1 MCAPRPLLALL
12 ILGAAPAVAHA
23 GAPLSLHDALSAPK
37 ALTLSGTARV
47 RYEAIDGQPRPA
59 LREPND
65 VVVLRSTLLMEY
77 RTDAFRIGGELWD
90 SRAYGG
96 HRGGGLGVGDVNAAE
111 LTQAYVAAKFAGHA
125 ELQAGRF
132 VMNLGSRRLIAAD
145 DYRNTT
151 NGFTGFR
158 LTGKYGPT
166 AVEAIYVMPHTRL
179 PDTEDAILHNR
190 VRWDRESTDLMLW
203 GGALARNGLPGGLSF
218 DGSLLG
224 LDEHDGPG
232 RPTRDRALRTATGR
246 LLTAPAPGKFD
257 FEAEYSYQFG
267 HIRAG
272 TQPAAAL
279 LDVAADFAHLE
290 VGYSF
295 RHPWKPRLSLEYERA
310 SGDDGKTS
318 FGRFDT
324 LYGSRRAD
332 LAPSGLY
339 QAVSRANIE
348 SPDVR
353 IEAAP
358 SARLD
363 LAFDYRVMWL
373 ESATDSFSTSN
384 LRDATGAS
392 GSYAGAQ
399 WEGRLR
405 WWVAPNVLRLEI
417 NAILL
422 EKGHFLKSAPKA
434 PQSGDTHYLSV
445 ALQTNF

>member
-1 MCAPRPLLALL
+1 MTQISNLIVGLALV
-12 ILGAAPAVAHA
+12 AAPVAA
-23 GAPLSLHDALSAPK
+23 QAAEPLSLHDALGAPK
-37 ALTLSGTARV
+37 ALVLSGTARV
-47 RYEAIDGQPRPA
+47 RYEALDGQPRPA

-65 VVVLRSTLLMEY
+65 VVVLRSTLLAEY
-77 RTDAFRIGGELWD
+77 KTDRLRIGGELWD

-96 HRGGGLGVGDVNAAE
+96 HKGGGITASDVNAME
-111 LTQAYVAAKFAGHA
+111 LVQAYVVAKVADGA

-151 NGFTGFR
+151 NGFTGFTFTSKR
-158 LTGKYGPT
+158 GPT
-166 AVEAIYVMPHTRL
+166 TVEAIYVLPQTRL
-179 PDTEDAILHNR
+179 PDSEDAVLHNR
-190 VRWDRESTDLMLW
+190 VRWDRESTDLVLW
-203 GGALARNGLPGGLSF
+203 GGALARNALPGGLAF
-218 DGSLLG
+218 DGSFLG

-232 RPTRDRALRTATGR
+232 RPTRDRELRTVTGR
-246 LLTAPAPGKFD
+246 LLTQPAAGKFD
-257 FEAEYSYQFG
+257 FEAEHSYQFG

-272 TQPAAAL
+272 TQANAAL
-279 LDVAADFAHLE
+279 LDVSADFTHLE

-310 SGDDGKTS
+310 SGDDGKAS

-324 LYGSRRAD
+324 LFGSRRAD
-332 LAPSGLY
+332 LAPSGIY
-339 QAVSRANIE
+339 QAVSRANID
-348 SPDVR
+348 SPDIR

-358 SARLD
+358 SRRLD
-363 LAFDYRVMWL
+363 LALDYRLMWL
-373 ESATDSFSTSN
+373 ASKTDGFSTSN
-384 LRDATGAS
+384 VRDPAGRS

-405 WWVAPNVLRLEI
+405 WWVAPQVVRLEV

-422 EKGHFLKSAPKA
+422 DKGRFLRTAPNAPKT
-434 PQSGDTHYLSV
+434 GDTHYLSV